1 MHTHSTRHSV
11 KHITVLGVGKNHL
24 TESLTQELLKA
35 EKVAEEWMKRTEESK
50 ENKGEGNDWLV
61 QMSEEKVKTN
71 ASSLL
76 SS

>member
-1 MHTHSTRHSV
+1 M
-11 KHITVLGVGKNHL
+11 
-24 TESLTQELLKA
+24 QELLKA
-35 EKVAEEWMKRTEESK
+35 EKVAEKWMKRREESK

-61 QMSEEKVKTN
+61 QMSEEKAKTN